1 MRNILQYSF
10 VFYTFA
16 SSKFTTVAKSKI
28 SQVPTIIIFQDTFT
42 SMRDLYYKNGDGF
55 LLVYSITDSSSID
68 DVKERFN
75 SILTVRV
82 NYVGVL

>member
-10 VFYTFA
+10 VFYTFEFE
-16 SSKFTTVAKSKI
+16 SSKITTV
-28 SQVPTIIIFQDTFT
+28 SQVPTIIIIFQDTFT